1 MNLNRKLT
9 RSTYL
14 SCGGD
19 SAQLRFSYSY
29 CATSCKNRFLSSAL
43 PLPQT
48 LQWPPHRPELPH
60 KRCLSAFSCHSSVS
74 DFFFLLSDF
83 LSWVDSGRGNLTWD
97 PNLKWEM
104 GALNGF
110 FSFLFC
116 YCPMEFGALTISNFL
131 IFFSQTYE
139 LNICRVKA
147 KSPGDLTNPRSFLFS
162 VRFSV
167 VFLRE
172 STGYQLA
179 SRSRD
184 KYALPNE

>member
-1 MNLNRKLT
+1 MQPLVKTGFSPLLYLYPRPSNGLLT
-9 RSTYL
+9 DQSFPIRDASQL
-14 SCGGD
+14 SH
-19 SAQLRFSYSY
+19 AIL
-29 CATSCKNRFLSSAL
+29 LS
-43 PLPQT
+43 QI
-48 LQWPPHRPELPH
+48 
-60 KRCLSAFSCHSSVS
+60 
-74 DFFFLLSDF
+74 FFLLSDF